1 MSFNCRKY
9 YKVEYVKES
18 NLLYKRYSK
27 LLFTF
32 ITYGSLVEDTDQRI
46 SKLIPLVMPSRDQ

>member
-9 YKVEYVKES
+9 YKVEYVNES

-32 ITYGSLVEDTDQRI
+32 IAYGSLVEDTDQRI
-46 SKLIPLVMPSRDQ
+46 SKLIPIVMPSRDQ